1 MSLIKYML
9 RVCAASILLVS
20 AASADSAQSAK
31 QYSISDLINN
41 ALLSREVTVLVQVR
55 KITGIDAQGRQ
66 QVLYENK
73 AGKLVQLDLLAS
85 TVQRLDGRMISVGK
99 YENIQLELSNDIHL
113 LGKNSVVLRAPFSD
127 QKGTV
132 TIKAEGEIYVNPAR
146 VVTSQITIDMDE
158 FSRPLPPALVRAL
171 LAAVPANGCSTGA
184 IC

>member
-1 MSLIKYML
+1 MFLIKYL
-9 RVCAASILLVS
+9 LHVCAVSILLVS
-20 AASADSAQSAK
+20 TGSADPTQPAK

-41 ALLSREVTVLVQVR
+41 ALLSSEVTVLVQVR
-55 KITGIDAQGRQ
+55 KITGVDAQGRQ

-99 YENIQLELSNDIHL
+99 YEDIQLELSNDVHL
-113 LGKNSVVLRAPFSD
+113 LGKNSVVLRTPFSD
-127 QKGTV
+127 QKGTA
-132 TIKAEGEIYVNPAR
+132 TIKAEGEIHVSPAR
-146 VVTSQITIDMDE
+146 VVTSQIKIEMGE

-171 LAAVPANGCSTGA
+171 LAAIPASGCSTGA

>member
-20 AASADSAQSAK
+20 TASADPAQSTK

-73 AGKLVQLDLLAS
+73 AGMLVQLDLLAS
-85 TVQRLDGRMISVGK
+85 SVQRLDGRMIPVGK
-99 YENIQLELSNDIHL
+99 YGDIQLELSNDVHL
-113 LGKNSVVLRAPFSD
+113 LGKNSIVLRAPFSEK
-127 QKGTV
+127 KGTAI
-132 TIKAEGEIYVNPAR
+132 IKAEGEIYVSPAR
-146 VVTSQITIDMDE
+146 VVTSQIRIEMDE

-171 LAAVPANGCSTGA
+171 LAASPAIGCSTGA